1 MNTYFRLIMRIIPT
15 FECIECV
22 RLAKTPSEAMDSLY
36 HEMCEMY
43 SEVLEA
49 KIDVTDRI
57 GFDDPLAPLVL
68 KSWGVEPQYE
78 PYTWDVPIP
87 E

>member
-1 MNTYFRLIMRIIPT
+1 MNTYFRLIMRITDT
-15 FECIECV
+15 FETIECV
-22 RLAKTPSEAMDSLY
+22 RLAKTPSEAMDNLY

-57 GFDDPLAPLVL
+57 GFDDPLAPLIL

-78 PYTWDVPIP
+78 PYTWDVPMP